1 MQHLLAGAAHTRGSS
16 DGVGYARLLE
26 AAAQA
31 IQQQMAE
38 AKVQRGLAIASQTIA
53 SELALKCEQL
63 QQRIEERLS
72 HSPKWALPLI
82 CTTPPYLHV
91 AHDGTWKPD
100 CVDRPAA
107 VSPQFPM
114 SPLVSQGSPP
124 LLSDG
129 AAVSAPPPQLALGA
143 AGRYSTIAAAVP
155 SPLNAAQQDI
165 AAAQA

>member
-1 MQHLLAGAAHTRGSS
+1 
-16 DGVGYARLLE
+16 
-26 AAAQA
+26 
-31 IQQQMAE
+31 MAE

-82 CTTPPYLHV
+82 CTPPYLHV
-91 AHDGTWKPD
+91 THDGTWKPD